1 MVTLDNWSWTGLS
14 AQTLTTNTVQTTSPQ
29 PAKPVKLKKSK
40 TLEEML
46 KEQEE
51 YLNKIYGQKRSADRY
66 SDPEIYI

>member
-1 MVTLDNWSWTGLS
+1 MTISTWTWTGHTGNVT
-14 AQTLTTNTVQTTSPQ
+14 ATNTVQTTSPPQ
-29 PAKPVKLKKSK
+29 LAKPVRVRKSK

-51 YLNKIYGQKRSADRY
+51 YLNKIYGKKRSPDRY

>member
-1 MVTLDNWSWTGLS
+1 MVTNDWIWTGTTT
-14 AQTLTTNTVQTTSPQ
+14 ATNTVQTTAPQ
-29 PAKPVKLKKSK
+29 PAKPVRVRKSK

-51 YLNKIYGQKRSADRY
+51 YLNKIYGKKRSPDRY